1 MEESIVSIY
10 DLLLKRQRQ
19 LRRQQIQDTTVVV
32 GVIDEP
38 TNAAES
44 DKSKPVTRT
53 RVTQEPKVGRPNVVS
68 AAHLTRKHTGTLLP
82 SLTKKEVLDKLVAR
96 MMGGS
101 AKQPVKGT
109 TPSSSA
115 ILASG
120 QPTVTPSVP
129 SSAPP
134 AVNPPKK
141 LRNVRAPATGNV
153 ETTTVPQ
160 KKVRKAKPKI
170 SPKSASDNTT
180 VPGTTVTATGNTGTT
195 VTGTNVTGTTVAG
208 TTTAA
213 AVNSKIRRRQALSPR
228 NNLSNTLTS
237 KRNIKAKSPINLN
250 IPNADPT
257 YHPIRHQRRSKVSK
271 SKMENMSELD
281 RISTSDE
288 TNAICYRL

>member
-38 TNAAES
+38 TNTSNAAES

-96 MMGGS
+96 MMGGG

-180 VPGTTVTATGNTGTT
+180 VPGTTVTATGTT
-195 VTGTNVTGTTVAG
+195 VTGTGTTVAG

>member
-96 MMGGS
+96 MMGGG

-120 QPTVTPSVP
+120 QPTVT

-180 VPGTTVTATGNTGTT
+180 VPGTTVTATGTTGT
-195 VTGTNVTGTTVAG
+195 TGTNVTGTNLTGNNV

-213 AVNSKIRRRQALSPR
+213 AVNSKLRRRQALSPR